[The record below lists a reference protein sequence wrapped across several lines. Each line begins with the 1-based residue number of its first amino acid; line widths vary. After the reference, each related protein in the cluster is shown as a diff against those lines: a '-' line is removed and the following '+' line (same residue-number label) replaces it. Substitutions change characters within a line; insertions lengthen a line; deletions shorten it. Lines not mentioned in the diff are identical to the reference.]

1 MRGVIYSVLLQ
12 FKLDIRNKSLL
23 VTCYLVPLLFF
34 LVVSEIFTSIM
45 PETKAT
51 LIASMTIMQVSMGAL
66 IGVPA
71 NIIEVYGTDVKK
83 MYQINGVPLYFGIVT
98 LLISSFLHLLIMSL
112 IILGLAP
119 LIYQAS
125 LPNNLLVYLITLI
138 IFIAVS
144 LIVGSVLGLLVK
156 SQTKLSMY
164 AQLVFLPSIL
174 LSGIMFDKELLPA
187 FLRYMGNLFP
197 ATWSF
202 ELFNHFDLWKLLPLA
217 AIFIIGLVISLIL
230 LKRSSLE

>member
-1 MRGVIYSVLLQ
+1 MRGFIYSVLLQ

-187 FLRYMGNLFP
+187 FLRYVGNLFP

>member
-1 MRGVIYSVLLQ
+1 MRGFIYSVLLQ

-187 FLRYMGNLFP
+187 FLRYVGNLFP

-230 LKRSSLE
+230 LKKSSLE

>member
-1 MRGVIYSVLLQ
+1 MRGFIYSVLLQ

-98 LLISSFLHLLIMSL
+98 LLISSFFHLLIMSL

-187 FLRYMGNLFP
+187 FLRYVGNLFP